1 MTGVKPAVVV
11 THWVHPEVLAFLAS
25 HFQVVAN
32 QTDET
37 WPRAEV
43 LARCRD
49 ADGAMMF
56 MPDWVDGAFVEACP
70 RLRIVSAALKGYDNF
85 DVQALTRRRVWL
97 TIVPDLLAIPTAE
110 LGIGLLLALTRNLLR
125 GDRLIRDS
133 QFHGWRP
140 QLYGTE
146 LTGRNAGLIGM
157 GGVGRE
163 LAGRLKPLQLSMLY
177 ADERR
182 LGDAEEALY
191 GVRYA
196 SPEGLLAASDF
207 VFLLLPLT
215 AGTRH
220 YLNAARLAGMKRGAY
235 LINVARGSLVCEREV
250 AEALR
255 SGHLAGY
262 AADVF
267 EMEDWALVDKPRS
280 IATDLLAADLNTVF
294 TPHLGSATHAA
305 RRDIAMA
312 AARELVSVLIEG
324 NPPRHAVNRP
334 PLGPADAASARS

>member
-1 MTGVKPAVVV
+1 MSGTRPIVAV
-11 THWVHPEVLAFLAS
+11 THWVHPEVLTFLAH

-32 QTDET
+32 QTDEA

-56 MPDWVDGAFVEACP
+56 MPDWVDDEFLEACP
-70 RLRIVSAALKGYDNF
+70 RLRIISAALKGYDNF
-85 DVQALTRRRVWL
+85 DVRALTRRGVWL
-97 TIVPDLLAIPTAE
+97 TIVPDLLASPTAE
-110 LGIGLLLALTRNLLR
+110 LAIGLLLALTRNLLR
-125 GDRLIRDS
+125 GDRLIREG

-140 QLYGTE
+140 RLYGTE
-146 LTGRNAGLIGM
+146 LRGRCAGLIGM

-163 LAGRLKPLQLSMLY
+163 LAERLKPLQLSMLY
-177 ADERR
+177 SDERR
-182 LGDAEEALY
+182 LADAEEALY
-191 GVRYA
+191 DILYA
-196 SPEGLLAASDF
+196 TPEGLLAASDF
-207 VFLLLPLT
+207 VFLLLPLRPD
-215 AGTRH
+215 TRH
-220 YLNAARLAGMKRGAY
+220 YLNAADLAGMKRGAY

-267 EMEDWALVDKPRS
+267 EMEDWALADRPRS
-280 IATDLLAADLNTVF
+280 IAKELLAGDLNTVF

-312 AARELVSVLIEG
+312 AARELVSVLIDG
-324 NPPRHAVNRP
+324 NPPQHAVKRVP
-334 PLGPADAASARS
+334 SAPADETNL